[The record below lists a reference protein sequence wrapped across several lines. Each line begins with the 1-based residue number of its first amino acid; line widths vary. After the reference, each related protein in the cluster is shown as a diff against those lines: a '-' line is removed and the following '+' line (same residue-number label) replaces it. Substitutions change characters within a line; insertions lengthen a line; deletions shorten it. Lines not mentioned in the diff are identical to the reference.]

1 MSEMEIQELVDKAAD
16 LVSLPEVSLRVNDI
30 ANDPNSTADDM
41 GKVISQDPALVIRML
56 KIANSSFYGLSKEVD
71 TITRA
76 VAVLGTK
83 KIRDLVLSTAAS
95 DAFDGIPNNLITMQD
110 FWHHS
115 LYCGLLAQI
124 LAKKAK
130 NLNTES
136 IFIAGLLHDIGQLVM
151 FNQMPEKS
159 HEAILLLMEGTEEL
173 ETYEAE
179 RHIFGFDHMQ
189 VGAALLKSWHLSPVL
204 EECVEFHH
212 EPQKAKQFPAEVALI
227 NIANAVAVMA
237 DFDSM
242 NDDDEIPMI
251 NPISWELTGLSK
263 KDLPEAIKKAQ
274 EEIKEVE
281 AVLFPSKK

>member
-1 MSEMEIQELVDKAAD
+1 MSESEVHDLVKNAKD
-16 LVSLPEVSLRVNDI
+16 LVSLPEVSLRVNEL

-41 GKVISQDPALVIRML
+41 AKVISQDPALVARML
-56 KIANSSFYGLSKEVD
+56 KIANSVFYGLSTEVE

-76 VAVLGTK
+76 VAVLGTN

-95 DAFDGIPNNLITMQD
+95 DTFDGIPNDLITMQD

-124 LAKKAK
+124 LAKKSKKVHA
-130 NLNTES
+130 ES
-136 IFIAGLLHDIGQLVM
+136 IFIAGLLHDIGQLLM
-151 FNQMPEKS
+151 FNQLPGKS
-159 HEAILLLMEGTEEL
+159 HEAILLLMEGPEEL

-189 VGAALLKSWHLSPVL
+189 VGAELVKHWNLAPVL
-204 EECVEFHH
+204 QECVEFHH
-212 EPQKAKQFPAEVALI
+212 EPQMAKEFPAEVALI

-242 NDDDEIPMI
+242 SEDDEIPRI
-251 NPISWELTGLSK
+251 NDISWELTGLSK
-263 KDLPEAIKKAQ
+263 NDLPEAIKKAQ
-274 EEIKEVE
+274 EEIKEIE
-281 AVLFPSKK
+281 AVLFPVK

>member
-1 MSEMEIQELVDKAAD
+1 MSAAEIQELVSKASD
-16 LVSLPEVSLRVNDI
+16 LVSLPEVSLRVNEL
-30 ANDPNSTADDM
+30 ANDPDSTADEM
-41 GKVISQDPALVIRML
+41 GKVISQDPALVARML
-56 KIANSSFYGLSKEVD
+56 KIANSAYYGLSTEVE

-76 VAVLGTK
+76 IAVLGTN

-124 LAKKAK
+124 LAKKSKKIHA
-130 NLNTES
+130 ES
-136 IFIAGLLHDIGQLVM
+136 IFIAGLLHDIGQLLM
-151 FNQMPEKS
+151 FNQLPEKS
-159 HEAILLLMEGTEEL
+159 HEAILLLMEGSEEL

-189 VGAALLKSWHLSPVL
+189 VGAALIKSWKLSPVL

-212 EPQKAKQFPAEVALI
+212 EPQKAKEFPAEVALI

-242 NDDDEIPMI
+242 SEDDEIPMI

-263 KDLPEAIKKAQ
+263 EDLPEAIKKAQ
-274 EEIKEVE
+274 DEIKEIE
-281 AVLFPSKK
+281 SVLFPT

>member
-1 MSEMEIQELVDKAAD
+1 MSAAEIQELVSKASD
-16 LVSLPEVSLRVNDI
+16 LVSLPEVSLRVNEL
-30 ANDPNSTADDM
+30 ANDPDSTADEM
-41 GKVISQDPALVIRML
+41 GKVISQDPALVARML
-56 KIANSSFYGLSKEVD
+56 KIANSAYYGLSTEVE

-76 VAVLGTK
+76 IAVLGTN

-124 LAKKAK
+124 LAKKSKKIHA
-130 NLNTES
+130 ES
-136 IFIAGLLHDIGQLVM
+136 IFIAGLLHDIGQLLM
-151 FNQMPEKS
+151 FNQLPEKS
-159 HEAILLLMEGTEEL
+159 HEAILLLMEGSVEL

-189 VGAALLKSWHLSPVL
+189 VGAALIKSWKLSPVL

-212 EPQKAKQFPAEVALI
+212 EPQKAKEFPAEVALI

-242 NDDDEIPMI
+242 SEDDEIPMI
-251 NPISWELTGLSK
+251 NPASWELTGLSK
-263 KDLPEAIKKAQ
+263 EDLPEAIKKAQ
-274 EEIKEVE
+274 NEIKEIE
-281 AVLFPSKK
+281 SVLFPS